1 MKALIAT
8 IVITT
13 ATNAL
18 AWTYPTAATIDTLH
32 CQLFDSSGRYFCE
45 DTTPSKPG
53 QASNTLILDFD
64 ELVKMNAKPV
74 QENVYV
80 HSIASR

>member
-1 MKALIAT
+1 MKIIIMIA
-8 IVITT
+8 ISLFT
-13 ATNAL
+13 ANAF
-18 AWTYPTAATIDTLH
+18 AWTYPSAATIGTLH

-45 DTTPSKPG
+45 DTTPIKPG

-74 QENVYV
+74 QDNGYV
-80 HSIASR
+80 HRNI

>member
-1 MKALIAT
+1 MRIIAMIAISLFT
-8 IVITT
+8 
-13 ATNAL
+13 TNAF
-18 AWTYPTAATIDTLH
+18 AWTYPSAATIDTLH

-74 QENVYV
+74 QENSHVYR
-80 HSIASR
+80 ITSR